1 MGILSWIIVGLIAG
15 WLAGEMMRGAGF
27 GLVGN
32 IIVGIVGALLGGFLA
47 TALFNVPD
55 PVNGINIT
63 SIIVAFL
70 GSVILLAILRMFRG
84 TRV

>member
-32 IIVGIVGALLGGFLA
+32 IIVGIIGALLGGFLA